1 MKPIRSLLI
10 LLVAVALGVLGA
22 QWLAH
27 QRSYDLGE
35 VVLRAGGYDYAAP
48 LPQALLALVIVLLVL
63 WLLWTVISLPFR
75 VWGRYRSQKGRTR
88 LVEGLRAYELGQW
101 SKAGKSLIAAADD
114 ADVAGV
120 ALSHAVRAAD
130 ARGDTAEA
138 QALAQR
144 LAAQDPVAHALLQA
158 ERLLTQGRP
167 VDAINA
173 LDASGVQ
180 PLPPRGL
187 LLRTE
192 TLPLIGRATEA
203 YGQLGALRQQQV
215 LPASAYGELESRL
228 AELSLE
234 QAGDANALAERWE
247 SLSKTLRTEPS
258 VVAAYA
264 RRAAALRW
272 DDAALHSLE
281 QALDTCW
288 DETLVVLYGELP
300 LEKYD
305 SRRASAQR
313 WLPAHPASPGL
324 LLTLARL
331 ARRQQQWPQAEEFLH
346 RAIAQGAGA
355 PAWEEL
361 GEGFAAHG
369 EPALAQQCYLNAL
382 RHLRGDAPFELAG
395 RRDLRAQI
403 HDQAVLE
410 DRDDHGTPRLRE

>member
-1 MKPIRSLLI
+1 MKPMRSLLI

-35 VVLRAGGYDYAAP
+35 VALRSGGYDYVAP
-48 LPQALLALVIVLLVL
+48 LPQAFLALVILMLVL
-63 WLLWTVISLPFR
+63 WLLWTVITLPFR
-75 VWGRYRSQKGRTR
+75 VWGRYRRRKGRAR
-88 LVEGLRAYELGQW
+88 LLEGLRDYSLGHW
-101 SKAGKSLIAAADD
+101 NRAGKSLVAAADD
-114 ADVAGV
+114 DEVAGV
-120 ALSHAVRAAD
+120 ALAHAIRAAD
-130 ARGDTAEA
+130 ARGDETQA
-138 QALAQR
+138 QALAQQ
-144 LAAQDPVAHALLQA
+144 LAARDPVAFALLQA
-158 ERLLTQGRP
+158 ERLLAQGRP

-173 LDASGVQ
+173 LDATAVQ

-192 TLPLIGRATEA
+192 ALALIGRASEA

-215 LPASAYGELESRL
+215 LPATAYGELETRL
-228 AELSLE
+228 ATLSLQ

-247 SLSKTLRTEPS
+247 VLPKALRTEPP

-264 RRAAALRW
+264 HRAAALRW
-272 DDAALHSLE
+272 DDAALRSLE
-281 QALDTCW
+281 HALDTRW
-288 DETLVVLYGELP
+288 DESLAGLYGELP

-313 WLPAHPASPGL
+313 WLPGHSASPAL

-331 ARRQQQWPQAEEFLH
+331 ARHQQQWPQAEEFLH

-361 GEGFAAHG
+361 GNGLAAQG
-369 EPALAQQCYLNAL
+369 DTALAQQCYLNAL
-382 RHLRGDAPFELAG
+382 RHLRGEAPLELAG

-403 HDQAVLE
+403 HDQAVGE
-410 DRDDHGTPRLRE
+410 DRDEHGVPRLRE

>member
-35 VVLRAGGYDYAAP
+35 VVLRGGGYDYVAP
-48 LPQALLALVIVLLVL
+48 LPQALLALVVVLLVL
-63 WLLWTVISLPFR
+63 WLLWTLVTLPFR
-75 VWGRYRSQKGRTR
+75 VWGRYRLRKGRVR
-88 LVEGLRAYELGQW
+88 LVEGLQAYELGQW
-101 SKAGKSLIAAADD
+101 GRAGKSLVAAADD
-114 ADVAGV
+114 EEVAAI
-120 ALSHAVRAAD
+120 ALAHAVRAAD
-130 ARGDTAEA
+130 ARGDSAEA

-144 LAAQDPVAHALLQA
+144 LAAQDPVTHALLQA
-158 ERLLTQGRP
+158 DRLLAQGRP

-173 LDASGVQ
+173 LDAAAAQ

-192 TLPLIGRATEA
+192 ALALIGRADEA

-215 LPASAYGELESRL
+215 LPAGAYGELESRL
-228 AELSLE
+228 ATLSLE
-234 QAGDANALAERWE
+234 QAADANALAARWE
-247 SLSKTLRTEPS
+247 ALPKALRTEPV

-264 RRAAALRW
+264 RRAAALHW
-272 DDAALHSLE
+272 DDAALRSLE
-281 QALDTCW
+281 QALDARW
-288 DETLVVLYGELP
+288 DDSLATLYGELP

-313 WLPAHPASPGL
+313 WLPAHPDSPAL

-331 ARRQQQWPQAEEFLH
+331 ARHQQQWPQAEEFLH
-346 RAIAQGAGA
+346 RDIAQGAGA

-361 GEGFAAHG
+361 GHGLEAQG
-369 EPALAQQCYLNAL
+369 EPVMAKQCYANAL
-382 RHLRGDAPFELAG
+382 RHLRGETSLELADL
-395 RRDLRAQI
+395 RDLRARI
-403 HDQAVLE
+403 HDQAVAE
-410 DRDDHGTPRLRE
+410 ERDIHVVPRLRE